1 MSILTISSVLKGIL
15 SIILAIGIFL
25 ALLIPGILTMCLATL
40 RAKKPIK
47 DVLDSDK
54 LKDICFSQR
63 LLLIHGKWD
72 RNPKERK
79 NPRPIRFMDF
89 VKTAMMLLVIGAV
102 LGLFLRLLFGNDS
115 SFWECSV
122 AIDATMAISI
132 MVTMFFFVDTDAEY
146 KSLHMPFLVIPAALF
161 GGLIASI

>member
-1 MSILTISSVLKGIL
+1 M
-15 SIILAIGIFL
+15 IGIFL

-54 LKDICFSQR
+54 LKDICTSQG
-63 LLLIHGKWD
+63 LLHFHRFFGLGI
-72 RNPKERK
+72 PKKKRK
-79 NPRPIRFMDF
+79 TIRFIEY
-89 VKTAMMLLVIGAV
+89 VKTAMMLLVVGAG
-102 LGLFLRLLFGNDS
+102 LGLLLRLLFGNDGA
-115 SFWECSV
+115 FWECSV

-146 KSLHMPFLVIPAALF
+146 KSLHMPFLVIPAALL